1 MMAGDRRRD
10 MALHRPCLRV
20 FAAVASLASVGQGCA
35 GGDRESRGDG
45 ETLSPGDAAVASMAD
60 AAASPPRKLRLVD
73 HLGWTRFD
81 AQLDPLAAHQPAQ
94 IQCPESAAFVEFDAF
109 EVDTTRCNYVL
120 AQHGS
125 RANVPVGT
133 TVSLTLLHYDLL
145 APEPAQAH
153 IAILFGSDLQWE
165 TTLAIPATGRAL
177 EASFVT
183 TRALAMDEPIRLH
196 LHNHGG
202 NTYLLYDLEVTLP

>member
-1 MMAGDRRRD
+1 MVVS
-10 MALHRPCLRV
+10 ALL
-20 FAAVASLASVGQGCA
+20 SVHGC
-35 GGDRESRGDG
+35 GESGRANSGDG
-45 ETLSPGDAAVASMAD
+45 ATPSPAD
-60 AAASPPRKLRLVD
+60 AALGSIPDAAAAPLRKLRLLD

-81 AQLDPLAAHQPAQ
+81 PQADPLVAHQPAQ

-125 RANVPVGT
+125 LVDVPAGT

-145 APEPAQAH
+145 APEPAHAH

-177 EASFVT
+177 EASFVS
-183 TRALAMDEPIRLH
+183 TRALAVDEPIRLH

-202 NTYLLYDLEVTLP
+202 NTYLLYDLEVMLP